1 MTRIFYTDGAPEP
14 EQPPDHHDPPLGVA
28 CFPPV
33 ARVAQH
39 QECAQHHDP
48 PLGYDGIKDE
58 EFSDEEWN
66 NILRVAC
73 PECHYPFDGDGWVLC
88 KEHRDETHP

>member
-1 MTRIFYTDGAPEP
+1 MWRVMDKPKRLEKLEAYWQDYTAT
-14 EQPPDHHDPPLGVA
+14 GVA